1 MTVMDV
7 DPQTYYSTATRL
19 QEAAT
24 NWFSAIDGRF
34 GALSNCSSMAGSY
47 KEAHEWADAYDNGAG
62 ELLRQTT
69 LIAEAGGN
77 FASVLQTVGYNY
89 AVAEHTAT
97 VNAGGSGPEKPAP
110 FPPAVYLCRVP
121 LPSAGGP
128 GNGLVSDSV
137 ELIEAIGITVPDG
150 DTDKLRAVADAWK
163 QIRNDPS
170 VTGFPDAL
178 DQVAKE
184 IEQNAAPEISL
195 IVQNIAMLRDAANDA
210 IAAFDE
216 FSMSCLDHEDD
227 LKQLREK
234 LVLLLEDLGKELL
247 KELAITIAIA
257 AAASVVTAG
266 LGAAAGSARAAQI
279 IAKVATPIRAL
290 VDGWKIARKAKP
302 FRANRLGGLAQK
314 EKELQRLKRMGERAA
329 APTRPASLSRA
340 EVDAIADYSGSGHQ
354 YANLP
359 LRAGRPLT
367 PEQQR
372 YVDTL
377 NSALDKLPDHQGLV
391 TRVTELRPEDIQ
403 KYYDAYRKGGNVT
416 EDAFTSTSPLK
427 NGGNVREGNVEF
439 NYFSQTGKDIT
450 QHSAPGNPEVLF
462 KTGTTFKPT
471 NITTDWVTGRTIIEM
486 VEVVP
491 K

>member
-47 KEAHEWADAYDNGAG
+47 KEAREWADAYDNGAG

-377 NSALDKLPDHQGLV
+377 NSALDKMPDHQGPV
-391 TRVTELRPEDIQ
+391 TRVTNLERDEID
-403 KYYDAYRKGGNVT
+403 KYYAAWRRSEGVT

-427 NGGNVREGNVEF
+427 DGGGIREGNVEF
-439 NYFSQTGKDIT
+439 RYFSQTGKDVT
-450 QHSAPGNPEVLF
+450 QYSAPGNPEVLF
-462 KTGTTFKPT
+462 KTGTTFRPT
-471 NITTDWVTGRTIIEM
+471 NITTDWVTGRTVIQMIE
-486 VEVVP
+486 VIP

>member
-47 KEAHEWADAYDNGAG
+47 TEAREWADAYDNGAA

-69 LIAEAGGN
+69 LIAEAAGN
-77 FASVLQTVGYNY
+77 FATVLQTVGYNY
-89 AVAEHTAT
+89 AVADFTAT
-97 VNAGGSGPEKPAP
+97 INAGGPGPEKPAS

-137 ELIEAIGITVPDG
+137 ELIEKIGVTVPDG
-150 DTDKLRAVADAWK
+150 DTDKLQAVADAWK
-163 QIRNDPS
+163 QIQSDPA
-170 VTGFPDAL
+170 VTGFSDAL
-178 DQVAKE
+178 DQIAKE
-184 IEQNAAPEISL
+184 IDQHTAPEISL
-195 IVQNIAMLRDAANDA
+195 IVQNLNTLRDSANEA
-210 IAAFDE
+210 VAAFGE
-216 FSMSCLDHEDD
+216 FSTACLDHKAD
-227 LKQLREK
+227 LKELRDK
-234 LVLLLEDLGKELL
+234 LVVLLQDLGKQIAAEVG
-247 KELAITIAIA
+247 ITIALA
-257 AAASVVTAG
+257 VAASVVTAG
-266 LGAAAGSARAAQI
+266 LGAALGAARVTQI
-279 IAKVATPIRAL
+279 IARCSAPIRAL
-290 VDGWKIARKAKP
+290 VDGWKIARKVKP
-302 FRANRLGGLAQK
+302 FSANRLGGLAQK
-314 EKELQRLKRMGERAA
+314 EKDLQRLKRMGQQATT
-329 APTRPASLSRA
+329 PTRPASLSRA

-377 NSALDKLPDHQGLV
+377 NSALDKLPNHQGPV
-391 TRVTELRPEDIQ
+391 TRVTDLEPSELN
-403 KYYDAYRKGGNVT
+403 KYYAAWRRNEGVT
-416 EDAFTSTSPLK
+416 EDAFTSTSPLR
-427 NGGNVREGNVEF
+427 NGGNVRDGNVEF
-439 NYFSQTGKDIT
+439 QYFSQTGKDVT
-450 QHSAPGNPEVLF
+450 QYSAPGNPEVLF
-462 KTGTTFKPT
+462 KTGTTFQPT
-471 NITTDWVTGRTIIEM
+471 NITTDWTTGRTIIQM
-486 VEVVP
+486 IEVVP